1 MITPNLETIIDIKPP
16 NVPKIMETM
25 SCIVDVL
32 PTSYV
37 NAVNDLSFREVY
49 RLCRNESIGRLQLS
63 KGEFNH
69 YFAMYRGKLG
79 IGYLINE
86 KV

>member
-1 MITPNLETIIDIKPP
+1 MIDIKPP

-25 SCIVDVL
+25 NCIINIL

-37 NAVNDLSFREVY
+37 NTVNDMSFREVY
-49 RLCRNESIGRLQLS
+49 RLCRNESIKRLQLS

-69 YFAMYRGKLG
+69 YFAMYRGRVDDG
-79 IGYLINE
+79 E
-86 KV
+86 KHSYIIL